1 MFDYISAAFNLSF
14 QQTFFFFFVQLPSIL
29 LKRKMKSHCSL
40 SYWPVIKLL
49 KQLESKMLS
58 LTFDTE
64 SNLICNS
71 SGKTE
76 FTFATRAVSGIFKHA
91 YHVMKYL

>member
-14 QQTFFFFFVQLPSIL
+14 QQTFFFFFVLLPSIL

-64 SNLICNS
+64 SI
-71 SGKTE
+71 
-76 FTFATRAVSGIFKHA
+76 
-91 YHVMKYL
+91 